1 MVRYKCSRC
10 GGDQYSADPH
20 KANEPCIYCG
30 HKKTELMDN
39 IEEPKRKKG
48 ANEWDKISTGRF
60 RYC

>member
-48 ANEWDKISTGRF
+48 ANEWDKK
-60 RYC
+60 